1 MQPEN
6 TPVTTVHPALG
17 KRVKVTPEVYK
28 EVASDT
34 HSIYGEI
41 FKHIAS
47 KVDEIIAKR
56 LGDVSAGDIEG
67 RGRIVGN
74 TWYFDGEPICKVEVS
89 SVNNVI
95 RCDVVE
101 LEA

>member
-1 MQPEN
+1 LQPQN
-6 TPVTTVHPALG
+6 TPTTTVYPALG
-17 KRVKVTPEVYK
+17 KRVGMSSEVYR
-28 EVASDT
+28 EVTSDPR
-34 HSIYGEI
+34 SIYGEI
-41 FKHIAS
+41 YKHIAT

-56 LGDVSAGDIEG
+56 LGDVSVDDIEG

-89 SVNNVI
+89 SQNNVI

-101 LEA
+101 LER